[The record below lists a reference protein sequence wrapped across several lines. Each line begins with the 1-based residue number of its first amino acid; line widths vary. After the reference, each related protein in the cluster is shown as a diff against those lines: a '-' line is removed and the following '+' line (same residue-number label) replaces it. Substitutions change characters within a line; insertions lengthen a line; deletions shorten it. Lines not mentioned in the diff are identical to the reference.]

1 MELLKKS
8 IQVSQKKC
16 ASQVQIT
23 LDDDFNVP
31 DVKPDMIQIIKEQA
45 GIELKDVR
53 ALNGKVLVKG
63 ALKFRLLYQ
72 SDEEEMPVNTI
83 GGELP
88 IEEMFNMDCIGNE
101 DAVSAD
107 WRIDDFSA
115 ELINSRKL
123 SVRAIVTFHIS
134 SEEKGEMLLPIG
146 ISDTGQGDMEKTLS
160 CVELLRTS
168 KEFTS
173 LVLCKKDM
181 LRLKEELRIPGN
193 RPDIQELLFYE
204 AQVHSFEAKIQEEKV
219 QLKGDVSVFVLY
231 RGTGE
236 QAPVCYESEFSFHE
250 TIDCPGCQ
258 EGMQIWVDYQ
268 TGNLECQVR
277 PDEDEEERMIVCEL
291 ALNLRI
297 SCYENQKVDLLTDC
311 YSVAQELVPSLT
323 SQTMERLLMVNQNM
337 VRLSGRIAIPEGMPR
352 MSQIC
357 RVTGT
362 VRMDEES
369 VTKNGVHLSGILEI
383 CILYQSMEK
392 ENTLYMAKGVLPF
405 EQEMEVNTDTVPDNM
420 HYQLQACVDTVNG
433 ILLDGTEAEIKAV
446 LRLNLITFE
455 PQTMNL
461 ITGLKVSPYEK
472 GVLEQMPSVIGY
484 MVKPEDRLW
493 DIAKRFH
500 TTIVQIRKMNDLETE
515 EAVPGSMLMLVKILP
530 EV

>member
-1 MELLKKS
+1 MELLKKA
-8 IQVSQKKC
+8 IQVSRKKC
-16 ASQVQIT
+16 ASQMQIT

-31 DVKPDMIQIIKEQA
+31 DVKPDMIQIIREQA

-63 ALKFRLLYQ
+63 GLKFRLLYQ

-88 IEEMFNMDCIGNE
+88 IEEMFNLDCIGNE

-123 SVRAIVTFHIS
+123 SVRAIVTFHIT

-146 ISDTGQGDMEKTLS
+146 ISDTGHEDMGQSLS
-160 CVELLRTS
+160 TVELLRTPE
-168 KEFTS
+168 EFTS

-181 LRLKEELRIPGN
+181 MRVRDELRIPGS
-193 RPDIQELLFYE
+193 RPDVQELLFYE
-204 AQVHSFEAKIQEEKV
+204 AQVHSFETKLLEEKV
-219 QLKGDVSVFVLY
+219 QLKGDVSVFILY
-231 RGTGE
+231 RGMGE
-236 QAPVCYESEFSFHE
+236 PVPVCYETEFSFQE
-250 TIDCPGCQ
+250 TVDCPGCR

-268 TGNLECQVR
+268 AGNLECQVR
-277 PDEDEEERMIVCEL
+277 PDEEEKDRVVVCEL
-291 ALNLRI
+291 PLNLGI
-297 SCYENQKVDLLTDC
+297 SCYENQQAELLVDC
-311 YSVAQELVPSLT
+311 YSVAEELVLERSDC
-323 SQTMERLLMVNQNM
+323 TMERMISAEQNM
-337 VRLSGRIAIPEGMPR
+337 MRLSGRIAIPEGMPG
-352 MSQIC
+352 MSQLC

-362 VRMDEES
+362 IRMDEES
-369 VTKNGVHLSGILEI
+369 VTARGVHLGGILEV

-392 ENTLYMAKGVLPF
+392 ETALYMAKGVLPF
-405 EQEMEVNTDTVPDNM
+405 EQELETEWVPENM
-420 HYQLQACVDTVNG
+420 HYQLRASVDTVNG
-433 ILLDGTEAEIKAV
+433 ILLDKTEAEIKAV

-455 PQTMNL
+455 PQTRKL
-461 ITGLKVSPYEK
+461 ITGLKRSPYER

-484 MVKPEDRLW
+484 MVKPGDRLW

-500 TTIVQIRKMNDLETE
+500 TTKEQIQKMNGLETE
-515 EAVPGSMLMLVKILP
+515 EAVPGTMLMLVKILP
-530 EV
+530 QI

>member
-45 GIELKDVR
+45 GIELKDAR
-53 ALNGKVLVKG
+53 ALNGKVLLKG
-63 ALKFRLLYQ
+63 GLKFRLLYQ
-72 SDEEEMPVNTI
+72 SDDEELPVNTI

-107 WRIDDFSA
+107 WRIDDFTA

-123 SVRAIVTFHIS
+123 SVRAIVTFNLA
-134 SEEKGEMLLPIG
+134 SEEKGEMLLPVG
-146 ISDTGQGDMEKTLS
+146 ISDIGQGDMEQTLS
-160 CVELLRTS
+160 SVELLRTPT
-168 KEFTS
+168 ELTS

-181 LRLKEELRIPGN
+181 LRLKEEIRIPGN
-193 RPDIQELLFYE
+193 RTDIQELLFYE
-204 AQVHSFEAKIQEEKV
+204 AQVHSFEAKIQEEKA
-219 QLKGDVSVFVLY
+219 QLKGDVSIFVIY
-231 RGTGE
+231 RGVGE
-236 QAPVCYESEFSFHE
+236 TVPVCYESEFSFHE
-250 TIDCPGCQ
+250 TVDCSGCQ
-258 EGMQIWVDYQ
+258 EGMNLWVDYQ

-277 PDEDEEERMIVCEL
+277 PDEDDEDRMIVCEL

-297 SCYENQKVDLLTDC
+297 SCYENQTVELLTDC
-311 YSVAQELVPSLT
+311 YSVAEELTPE
-323 SQTMERLLMVNQNM
+323 QTPQAMERLLGVSQGM
-337 VRLSGRIAIPEGMPR
+337 VRLSGRISIPEGMPK
-352 MSQIC
+352 MSQIV

-362 VRMDEES
+362 VRIDEEA
-369 VTKNGVHLSGILEI
+369 VTDRGVHIGGILEV

-405 EQEMEVNTDTVPDNM
+405 EQELEVDTVPKDM

-433 ILLDGTEAEIKAV
+433 ILLDGTETEIKAV

-455 PQTMNL
+455 PRTLNL
-461 ITGLKVSPYEK
+461 ITGLKVNPYEK
-472 GVLEQMPSVIGY
+472 GVLEQMPSIIGY
-484 MVKPEDRLW
+484 MVKPEDHLW
-493 DIAKRFH
+493 NIAKRFH
-500 TTIVQIRKMNDLETE
+500 TTKEQIQKINELETE
-515 EAVPGSMLMLVKILP
+515 EAVPGTMLMLVKILP

>member
-101 DAVSAD
+101 DTVQAD

-123 SVRAIVTFHIS
+123 SVRAIVTFHLS

-146 ISDTGQGDMEKTLS
+146 ISDTGQGDMEQTLS
-160 CVELLRTS
+160 SVELLRTP
-168 KEFTS
+168 KEVTS
-173 LVLCKKDM
+173 LVLSKKDM

-204 AQVHSFEAKIQEEKV
+204 AQVHSFESKIQEEKV

-231 RGTGE
+231 RGSNE
-236 QAPVCYESEFSFHE
+236 AAPVCYESEFSFHE
-250 TIDCPGCQ
+250 TVDCPGCQ
-258 EGMQIWVDYQ
+258 EGMPIWVDYQ
-268 TGNLECQVR
+268 MGNLECQVR

-291 ALNLRI
+291 PLNLRI

-311 YSVAQELVPSLT
+311 YSVASDLVPEKT
-323 SQTMERLLMVNQNM
+323 AQTMERLLMVSQNM
-337 VRLSGRIAIPEGMPR
+337 VRLSGRITIPEGIPR
-352 MSQIC
+352 MTQIC

-362 VRMDEES
+362 VRMDEEA
-369 VTKNGVHLSGILEI
+369 VTKNGVHISGILEI
-383 CILYQSMEK
+383 CILYQSKEK

-405 EQEMEVNTDTVPDNM
+405 EQELEVDHAPDNM
-420 HYQLQACVDTVNG
+420 HYQIQACVDTVNG
-433 ILLDGTEAEIKAV
+433 ILLDGSEVEIKAV

-472 GVLEQMPSVIGY
+472 GALENMPSVIGY
-484 MVKPEDRLW
+484 MVKPGDRLW

-500 TTIVQIRKMNDLETE
+500 TTVEQIQKMNEMETE

-530 EV
+530 EI